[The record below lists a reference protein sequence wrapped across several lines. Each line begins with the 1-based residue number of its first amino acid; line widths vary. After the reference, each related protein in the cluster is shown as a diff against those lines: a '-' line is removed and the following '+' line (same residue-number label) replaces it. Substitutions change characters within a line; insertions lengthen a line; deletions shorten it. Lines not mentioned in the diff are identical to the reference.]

1 MSFFLSDAEID
12 RTGGGPIEGVA
23 PTGYP
28 VEAIPPRPERPGW
41 DFGKHRTQIQTQIL
55 HSWSEPGS
63 SIRSLSSKPV
73 MYRTSS
79 PIFDVPEF
87 PPLRRVKPLPKR
99 KRIHPLSESDYDLKR
114 EDGYPTPTAASSRTA
129 APSQPRLS
137 PTTPSSQT
145 SLLGQRG
152 DGTSPSEKVGAQADR
167 ISTQLDY
174 YKSTIL
180 GNPTERQQQDLH
192 PDDAPRKKIVTQDIS
207 EIPSIYDIP
216 LAAFGIYIPGV
227 NSGLVTDTSEGAD
240 EDRGEGDYVD
250 HLQQHGNT
258 KKRKVPANM
267 SGGGR
272 HGHRGDTGSGDNS
285 GADDDDG
292 QSGFGG
298 SGGLGETTRGI
309 PTGRPFEYDHPSQS
323 GDQDPLSPS
332 STSSSTLSLLPGR
345 KPKMSVATRAGL
357 QHKEVLKSRKKQLA
371 AVLGALSHGDT
382 LALDQALSARYPYGL
397 PGELKGA
404 LVPPKTR
411 LSKRKGPRMLRELRT
426 KSVGGA
432 ENTDSDFPSG
442 DFSFVHDSSSEYR
455 FKHVRTLR
463 CLIVMLLQA
472 SDRLRMT
479 REEVAVL
486 HSKFEA
492 ELARQAA
499 KSAEVSRQATTTTG
513 SNLKRPAPSNKQSAS
528 GKTSATKTVD
538 PPPEPPVST
547 KKGKKKKRSALAN
560 ASNPHHL
567 RNYVPSRL
575 PNSGQTNS
583 NYQNANSQNYLSP
596 PPLQLLSARLPPRR
610 KRYGDA
616 NATPTPTILAN
627 PADEWICPFCEY
639 KLFYGDEAEY
649 QRAIRNRKKI
659 LKRRRRAQERAAAAA
674 SGKSTSNT
682 AAASERNDTAY
693 DDESLDAEYE
703 GHYSKDA
710 VQGQHK
716 PSRWKGGNST
726 VDEGAGTTTTGSGA

>member
-1 MSFFLSDAEID
+1 
-12 RTGGGPIEGVA
+12 
-23 PTGYP
+23 
-28 VEAIPPRPERPGW
+28 
-41 DFGKHRTQIQTQIL
+41 
-55 HSWSEPGS
+55 
-63 SIRSLSSKPV
+63 

-99 KRIHPLSESDYDLKR
+99 KRIHPPSESDYDLGR
-114 EDGYPTPTAASSRTA
+114 TDNRSTPATVPSRTTA
-129 APSQPRLS
+129 TTTHLPSI
-137 PTTPSSQT
+137 TPSSQL
-145 SLLGQRG
+145 SLSARKD
-152 DGTSPSEKVGAQADR
+152 DGEKAGAQADR
-167 ISTQLDY
+167 ISAQLDY

-180 GNPTERQQQDLH
+180 GDPLTKPTERQRD
-192 PDDAPRKKIVTQDIS
+192 PYDDDSPRKKIATQDAS
-207 EIPSIYDIP
+207 GLPSIYDIP
-216 LAAFGIYIPGV
+216 LAAFGIYVPGITGPAAD
-227 NSGLVTDTSEGAD
+227 SSEGAD
-240 EDRGEGDYVD
+240 EDYGEGDYVD

-272 HGHRGDTGSGDNS
+272 HGHRGDAGSGDNS

-292 QSGFGG
+292 QGGFGG
-298 SGGLGETTRGI
+298 TGGLVETTRGI
-309 PTGRPFEYDHPSQS
+309 PTGRSFEYDHPSQS
-323 GDQDPLSPS
+323 GDQPPFSP
-332 STSSSTLSLLPGR
+332 TSSSGSILSLLPGQ
-345 KPKMSVATRAGL
+345 KIKMSAATRAGL

-411 LSKRKGPRMLRELRT
+411 LSKRKWPRILREARA
-426 KSVGGA
+426 KHFEGA
-432 ENTDSDFPSG
+432 GSPNSRFPVG
-442 DFSFVHDSSSEYR
+442 DFSFVHESA
-455 FKHVRTLR
+455 T
-463 CLIVMLLQA
+463 
-472 SDRLRMT
+472 SDRLRAT

-499 KSAEVSRQATTTTG
+499 KSAEASKQATAAGNTG
-513 SNLKRPAPSNKQSAS
+513 SGLKRSAPSNKQPAP
-528 GKTSATKTVD
+528 GKTSTTKPVD

-575 PNSGQTNS
+575 PNSGQTNPT
-583 NYQNANSQNYLSP
+583 QNANSQNYLGP
-596 PPLQLLSARLPPRR
+596 PPLQFLSARLPPRR

-616 NATPTPTILAN
+616 DATPAPSTLTNPT
-627 PADEWICPFCEY
+627 DEWICPFCEY
-639 KLFYGDEAEY
+639 RLFYGEEAEY
-649 QRAIRNRKKI
+649 QRTIRDRKKV

-674 SGKSTSNT
+674 NGKSASS
-682 AAASERNDTAY
+682 AAAATTAERSDVAQEDWNR
-693 DDESLDAEYE
+693 EVEYE
-703 GHYSKDA
+703 GPYAKDA

-716 PSRWKGGNST
+716 PPRWKAANST
-726 VDEGAGTTTTGSGA
+726 VDEGVGATTTGGDV